1 MVLVLPLSFA
11 SNVSERTRSAA
22 IAKPKRKKRSP
33 LVNDSSVSKLSQRR
47 LRPKMSLHSSTA
59 TTMTL
64 AKKKIIVHQ
73 LKSDLGS
80 YWTIADTSASI
91 ITGTPS
97 RTSISTTT
105 VSTITAVQN
114 IIIGA
119 RRPVVVV
126 VAATVEST
134 PSFIAPHRLFF
145 APSPP
150 PLQARRQAVVVEEE
164 TITPQRLLYRDGND
178 GTCLYDRKSV
188 SFYNCNMY

>member
-119 RRPVVVV
+119 RRPAV
-126 VAATVEST
+126 VATTVEST

-150 PLQARRQAVVVEEE
+150 PLQAQRQAVVVEEE

-178 GTCLYDRKSV
+178 GTWLYDRKSV
-188 SFYNCNMY
+188 SFYYNCNMY

>member
-22 IAKPKRKKRSP
+22 IAKPKRKKPSP
-33 LVNDSSVSKLSQRR
+33 LALVNDSSVSKLSKRR
-47 LRPKMSLHSSTA
+47 LRPRTSLNSSTA
-59 TTMTL
+59 TTMAL

-91 ITGTPS
+91 ITGTPC
-97 RTSISTTT
+97 RTTTSTTI
-105 VSTITAVQN
+105 VNTITAVQN

-119 RRPVVVV
+119 RRPAV
-126 VAATVEST
+126 VATTVEST
-134 PSFIAPHRLFF
+134 PSFITPHRLFF

-150 PLQARRQAVVVEEE
+150 SLQARRQVVVVEEE

-178 GTCLYDRKSV
+178 GTWLYDRKSV